1 MPPMNTTQFSSLLA
15 PGLRKIY
22 FNEYS
27 DLAPEFPTW
36 CNVRSSTRSFE
47 DEQILAGFG
56 TVPEKPEGQA
66 VSYSDA
72 LEGGAKRYTHVSFG
86 LGFKITWEMWS
97 DDLYKKMVRMSKEL
111 ARAFRNMAE
120 VEAATILNQATSTT
134 NEEDIGAADES
145 LLSATHSLLGGGTIS
160 NRPASD
166 TDISY
171 AAVQNAIVNYHDLT
185 DDQGITVNLRP
196 SLALVTSADQFK
208 AQEIFGQDTKPNS
221 GDRDKNTVSGAP
233 GMQSTYKVN
242 HYLTDADRW
251 FLLASKSQHSL
262 QFFWR
267 ERPGFD
273 TGDDFDSKNIKVTGF
288 ARLSHSHTDW
298 RGVYGAP
305 GA

>member
-1 MPPMNTTQFSSLLA
+1 
-15 PGLRKIY
+15 
-22 FNEYS
+22 
-27 DLAPEFPTW
+27 
-36 CNVRSSTRSFE
+36 
-47 DEQILAGFG
+47 
-56 TVPEKPEGQA
+56 
-66 VSYSDA
+66 
-72 LEGGAKRYTHVSFG
+72 
-86 LGFKITWEMWS
+86 
-97 DDLYKKMVRMSKEL
+97 MVRMSKEL
-111 ARAFRNMAE
+111 ARAFRDMAQ
-120 VEAATILNQATSTT
+120 VQAATILNQATSTT

-145 LLSATHSLLGGGTIS
+145 LLSATHALLGGGTIA

-171 AAVQNAIVNYHDLT
+171 AAIQNAIVNYHDLV
-185 DDQGITVNLRP
+185 DEQSLKVNLIP

-208 AQEIFGQDTKPNS
+208 AQEIFGQEWKPNS
-221 GDRDKNTVSGAP
+221 ADRDKNTVSGAP
-233 GMQSTYKVN
+233 GNQSTYMVN

-298 RGVYGAP
+298 RGTFGAP